1 MGAAGG
7 DIDLNCGEIVDGT
20 APCDESAQRLFDL
33 MLATA
38 SGAKSKSEQHGYG
51 QSEFVPWY
59 LGAVM

>member
-1 MGAAGG
+1 
-7 DIDLNCGEIVDGT
+7 
-20 APCDESAQRLFDL
+20 

-38 SGAKSKSEQHGYG
+38 SGAKSKSERHGYG

>member
-1 MGAAGG
+1 
-7 DIDLNCGEIVDGT
+7 
-20 APCDESAQRLFDL
+20 

-38 SGAKSKSEQHGYG
+38 SGAKIKSERHGYG